1 MTIKDVFTASEA
13 ARVWELHSRTVLNA
27 CTGQKG
33 FPPRFNDHEC
43 HKSGGTWL
51 VTRQGMERL
60 YGAPKK

>member
-33 FPPRFNDHEC
+33 LPPRFNESEC
-43 HKSGGTWL
+43 QKSGGTWL